1 VASEPT
7 EVDVVVIGLGP
18 GGEAAATQ
26 LSQAGLEVMGVDK
39 HLVGGECP
47 YYGCI
52 PSKMMIRGADV
63 IAEGR
68 RIPELAGTSTV
79 DPDWTQVAKRIAE
92 EATSNWNDQI
102 AVDRLEDGGVRVLHG
117 TARLTGPKIVQVGGE
132 TVRARRGVLLNTGTE
147 PAVPPI
153 DGLAETP
160 YWTNREAVQVTE
172 LPSSLIVIGGGAIGA
187 ELAQAFSRFGVEVR
201 VVEVAPRILGPEEP
215 EASRL
220 IGDVFAREGIQVL
233 ADVEVSR
240 VSYADGH
247 FAVTVDGQDFTADK
261 LLVAAGRRTNLSDI
275 GLDTLGLDS
284 TARSLDT
291 DDAMRVVGTDGL
303 WAIGDITGKGAFT
316 HMSMYQSGIAVRSI
330 LGEEGPDADYRA
342 VPRVTFTDPEVG
354 AVGMTEKQARDA
366 GITVRTG
373 HVDLTASARGWIHK
387 AGNDGFIKLVE
398 DADAGVLVGGTAA
411 GPNGGEILSAL
422 VVAVHGRVPTASL
435 RSMIYAYP
443 TLHRAIEEAVKDL
456 SA

>member
-102 AVDRLEDGGVRVLHG
+102 AVDRLEDGGVRVMHG

-275 GLDTLGLDS
+275 GLDTVGLDS

-316 HMSMYQSGIAVRSI
+316 HISMYQSGIAVRSI